1 NLISRRLAIR
11 AKASRRN
18 ARAENLSDG
27 LVSTALALPDA
38 SGTTYRNSPPRRTIG
53 QTRAKRLGW
62 IRILAGGK
70 AATSAKKLQK
80 IKSPTPAGWSKR
92 AMGKELFCQP
102 AMLSL
107 VREPVSW
114 QF

>member
-1 NLISRRLAIR
+1 MEDDSGSAIR
-11 AKASRRN
+11 TRKSVLMKLQSDFASAGHQGFRVKASRRN

-80 IKSPTPAGWSKR
+80 I
-92 AMGKELFCQP
+92 
-102 AMLSL
+102 
-107 VREPVSW
+107 
-114 QF
+114 